1 MQFTSESGK
10 PHVVV
15 CANLTSS
22 NFQKLVT
29 LILSQGS
36 NDPEVIE
43 DAIPIALLSTV
54 PPSPQM
60 QMLLLHPMNVRKV
73 TFMIGSVN
81 STKDLIRVKASEALA
96 ILIFADNELSD
107 QVDSIERDDYDT
119 KLKVVSTINYLTK
132 EITKSKVLQGS
143 QSQDYYSR
151 VLGRSRG
158 SDSTVMRRPVIIAQA
173 HSHEVC
179 FSMLNYGVD
188 RIIGTNTFKYSV
200 LAFSAI
206 YPGFINLVSSLTIP
220 SSQVSLKKKFKRE
233 ENFSFDNWKSEYEWG
248 TSFELMEVVI
258 EKNAT
263 SAIKGLTFS
272 QLCRYMYHC
281 SKGTA
286 ICVAINGF
294 DRRNHVILNPER
306 RVRVGQ
312 CSSVFVICNSME
324 VVMDVMQ
331 SQDPIPVLKRL
342 RRRGDV
348 YRLQDLIDENLSEDE
363 NDESYQSGIEMSASR
378 SNYSSLRIGGQF
390 APLEV
395 STGEPALPGAGPPS
409 VSNLSQTKSVSQ
421 RYVFKRATSSF
432 IAPPSGSDDQLSLKN
447 VPRRP
452 PPPTDSFMPTQ
463 QEKKPRRRLS
473 LCVPSLNSKEVSL
486 KRDIRSIPES
496 DLYLGQQS
504 ARARMTPRKY
514 QQHGTGLT
522 SSLIFFLFPVIHV
535 VVLVCAFT
543 PSYSIARIVAAI
555 ETFVEATRIR
565 SLDHIVVL
573 AANADDIEIG
583 ATEHSFMQD
592 EGVKFVKGIPN
603 SSRGLEVIT
612 CMLDVSLGRP
622 VKHQ

>member
-1 MQFTSESGK
+1 M
-10 PHVVV
+10 

-43 DAIPIALLSTV
+43 DAVPIALLSTV

-60 QMLLLHPMNVRKV
+60 QLLLLHPMNVRKV

-107 QVDSIERDDYDT
+107 HVDSIERDDYDT

-132 EITKSKVLQGS
+132 EITKSRVLHGS
-143 QSQDYYSR
+143 KSQDFYSR
-151 VLGRSRG
+151 IHGKSSG
-158 SDSTVMRRPVIIAQA
+158 SEETVMRRPVIIAQA

-188 RIIGTNTFKYSV
+188 RIIGINTFKYSI

-220 SSQVSLKKKFKRE
+220 SSQISLKKKFKRD
-233 ENFSFDNWKSEYEWG
+233 ENFSLENWKNEYEWG

-263 SAIKGLTFS
+263 SAIKDLTFS
-272 QLCRYMYHC
+272 QLCRYMYHS

-294 DRRNHVILNPER
+294 DRLNHLILNPER

-331 SQDPIPVLKRL
+331 SQDPITTL
-342 RRRGDV
+342 RRLQKRIF
-348 YRLQDLIDENLSEDE
+348 RLQDLIDENLSDDEEDRNYQGVNE
-363 NDESYQSGIEMSASR
+363 ESSSDMQ
-378 SNYSSLRIGGQF
+378 SNYSSVPTGIKF
-390 APLEV
+390 STLEI
-395 STGEPALPGAGPPS
+395 STGPS
-409 VSNLSQTKSVSQ
+409 NTLGSELSGSKLIQQSGSVSQ
-421 RYVFKRATSSF
+421 RYVFRRATSSF
-432 IAPPSGSDDQLSLKN
+432 IVPKSGSSDHLSLKN
-447 VPRRP
+447 DVQSPSQP
-452 PPPTDSFMPTQ
+452 VHH
-463 QEKKPRRRLS
+463 EKKPRRRLS
-473 LCVPSLNSKEVSL
+473 LYDPSAKPNESSL
-486 KRDIRSIPES
+486 KRGIRSIPES
-496 DLYLGQQS
+496 DPNLRLQS
-504 ARARMTPRKY
+504 SQAIIVPRKY
-514 QQHGTGLT
+514 QQHGLPPAPLRF
-522 SSLIFFLFPVIHV
+522 SS
-535 VVLVCAFT
+535 
-543 PSYSIARIVAAI
+543 
-555 ETFVEATRIR
+555 
-565 SLDHIVVL
+565 
-573 AANADDIEIG
+573 
-583 ATEHSFMQD
+583 
-592 EGVKFVKGIPN
+592 
-603 SSRGLEVIT
+603 SS
-612 CMLDVSLGRP
+612 
-622 VKHQ
+622 

>member
-1 MQFTSESGK
+1 
-10 PHVVV
+10 V

-107 QVDSIERDDYDT
+107 HVDSIERDDYDT

-132 EITKSKVLQGS
+132 EITKSTVLQGS
-143 QSQDYYSR
+143 KSQNYYSR
-151 VLGRSRG
+151 VLGKSSG

-188 RIIGTNTFKYSV
+188 RIIGINTFKYSV

-220 SSQVSLKKKFKRE
+220 SSQISLKKKFKRD
-233 ENFSFDNWKSEYEWG
+233 ENFSFDSWKNEYEWG

-263 SAIKGLTFS
+263 SAIKDLTFS

-294 DRRNHVILNPER
+294 DRLNHVILNPER

-342 RRRGDV
+342 RKRGDV
-348 YRLQDLIDENLSEDE
+348 FRLQDLIDENLSEDE
-363 NDESYQSGIEMSASR
+363 DDANDKGGNREMSTDLQ
-378 SNYSSLRIGGQF
+378 SNYSSIPTGIKF
-390 APLEV
+390 STLEV
-395 STGEPALPGAGPPS
+395 NTGQSVHIGSEPPS
-409 VSNLSQTKSVSQ
+409 ASELSHGKSVSQ

-432 IAPPSGSDDQLSLKN
+432 INSGSSDQLSLKN
-447 VPRRP
+447 VTRSAP
-452 PPPTDSFMPTQ
+452 PPQPQ
-463 QEKKPRRRLS
+463 QKPRRRLS
-473 LCVPSLNSKEVSL
+473 LYDPAMKPKERSL

-504 ARARMTPRKY
+504 AGAIITSRKY
-514 QQHGTGLT
+514 QQHGSHALHPC
-522 SSLIFFLFPVIHV
+522 LIPMFL

-543 PSYSIARIVAAI
+543 PSYSLPRIIAAI

-565 SLDHIVVL
+565 SLDHIVIL
-573 AANADDIEIG
+573 AANADEIEV
-583 ATEHSFMQD
+583 AAADHAFLHD
-592 EGVKFVKGIPN
+592 EGIKFVKGIPN
-603 SSRGLEVIT
+603 SPRGLEV
-612 CMLDVSLGRP
+612 M
-622 VKHQ
+622 

>member
-1 MQFTSESGK
+1 M
-10 PHVVV
+10 

-107 QVDSIERDDYDT
+107 HVDSIERDDYDT

-132 EITKSKVLQGS
+132 EITKSTVLQGS
-143 QSQDYYSR
+143 KSRDYYSR
-151 VLGRSRG
+151 IYGKSSG
-158 SDSTVMRRPVIIAQA
+158 SEESVMRRPVIIAQA

-188 RIIGTNTFKYSV
+188 RIIGINTFKYSI

-220 SSQVSLKKKFKRE
+220 SSQISLKKKFKRD
-233 ENFSFDNWKSEYEWG
+233 ENFSLDNWKNEYEWG

-263 SAIKGLTFS
+263 SAIKDLTFS

-294 DRRNHVILNPER
+294 DRLNHLILNPER

-331 SQDPIPVLKRL
+331 SQDPITILKRL
-342 RRRGDV
+342 QKRIF
-348 YRLQDLIDENLSEDE
+348 RLQDLIDENLSDDEEDA
-363 NDESYQSGIEMSASR
+363 NDHGGNGESSSDMQ
-378 SNYSSLRIGGQF
+378 SNYSSVPTGIKF
-390 APLEV
+390 STLEI
-395 STGEPALPGAGPPS
+395 STGPS
-409 VSNLSQTKSVSQ
+409 TKLGSAPRSGSKLSQQSKSVSQ

-432 IAPPSGSDDQLSLKN
+432 IVPKPKSNNHLNLKN
-447 VPRRP
+447 DVHH
-452 PPPTDSFMPTQ
+452 
-463 QEKKPRRRLS
+463 EKKPRRRLS
-473 LCVPSLNSKEVSL
+473 LYDPSAKPNESSL
-486 KRDIRSIPES
+486 QRGIRSIPES
-496 DLYLGQQS
+496 DLYLRQQS
-504 ARARMTPRKY
+504 SQAILAPRKY
-514 QQHGTGLT
+514 QQHGLHPEHPRAPLLPF
-522 SSLIFFLFPVIHV
+522 LIFRSCARLCIYTFLFSPQNHRCYRNI
-535 VVLVCAFT
+535 C
-543 PSYSIARIVAAI
+543 
-555 ETFVEATRIR
+555 
-565 SLDHIVVL
+565 
-573 AANADDIEIG
+573 
-583 ATEHSFMQD
+583 
-592 EGVKFVKGIPN
+592 
-603 SSRGLEVIT
+603 
-612 CMLDVSLGRP
+612 
-622 VKHQ
+622 

>member
-342 RRRGDV
+342 RKRGDV
-348 YRLQDLIDENLSEDE
+348 YRLQDLIDENLSTDE
-363 NDESYQSGIEMSASR
+363 NENADQLPPGQSHDYASVPSIESPVTPSMLLKRNQQSSSRFAFRRASSAFLSPTVA
-378 SNYSSLRIGGQF
+378 SNIFSNSL
-390 APLEV
+390 V
-395 STGEPALPGAGPPS
+395 STSPIFPSTEPLSPS
-409 VSNLSQTKSVSQ
+409 TKEG
-421 RYVFKRATSSF
+421 SF
-432 IAPPSGSDDQLSLKN
+432 RHSIQ
-447 VPRRP
+447 
-452 PPPTDSFMPTQ
+452 
-463 QEKKPRRRLS
+463 
-473 LCVPSLNSKEVSL
+473 
-486 KRDIRSIPES
+486 SIPES
-496 DLYLGQQS
+496 VSYVANQEKLPRYQI
-504 ARARMTPRKY
+504 TPKRY
-514 QQHGTGLT
+514 QQHGSYT
-522 SSLIFFLFPVIHV
+522 SAIFFFLI
-535 VVLVCAFT
+535 
-543 PSYSIARIVAAI
+543 S
-555 ETFVEATRIR
+555 
-565 SLDHIVVL
+565 
-573 AANADDIEIG
+573 
-583 ATEHSFMQD
+583 
-592 EGVKFVKGIPN
+592 
-603 SSRGLEVIT
+603 
-612 CMLDVSLGRP
+612 
-622 VKHQ
+622 